1 MAEIVRMP
9 RLSDTMTEGVIV
21 SWHKKIGEVIEST
34 NYQKGYLGNILHFCC
49 SQVLKETEDRVFKT
63 SRSTL

>member
-21 SWHKKIGEVIEST
+21 SWHKKTGDKVSVGDPQNDVRYSIVMANQGQGI
-34 NYQKGYLGNILHFCC
+34 
-49 SQVLKETEDRVFKT
+49 R
-63 SRSTL
+63 